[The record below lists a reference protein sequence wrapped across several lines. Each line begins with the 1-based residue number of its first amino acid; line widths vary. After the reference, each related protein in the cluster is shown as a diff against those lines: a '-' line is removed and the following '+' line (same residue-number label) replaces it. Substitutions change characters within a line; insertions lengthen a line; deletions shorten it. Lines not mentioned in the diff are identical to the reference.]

1 MSLEVYSKTRKRA
14 RTVSRGSSC
23 HFAQK
28 KSNRETPVSE
38 IAFILKKWVFI
49 IRNILPK
56 YHLCLKI
63 NRIIST
69 QTSCLITSL
78 TTKFYQNYR

>member
-1 MSLEVYSKTRKRA
+1 MSLEVYPKTRKRA
-14 RTVSRGSSC
+14 RTVSGDSLC

-49 IRNILPK
+49 IRNILP
-56 YHLCLKI
+56 
-63 NRIIST
+63 
-69 QTSCLITSL
+69 
-78 TTKFYQNYR
+78 